1 MHGEYHRTRDRWLRE
16 QLVETHAGLASALA
30 KRFARR
36 GHSLD
41 DLTQVAFVGLLKAI
55 DGFDPDRGLQFSTYA
70 VPTIVGE
77 LKRDMR
83 DHSWGVKPPRRV
95 HDLYLEVERA
105 VDGLAQELGRRPTV
119 PELAA
124 DLGLSEEDVLEA
136 MEAATGRQLPS
147 IDMPTSDGLPLSEAL
162 ASHDGRIG
170 DMERSLALSTL
181 LHRLPSEDERILRMR
196 FGQEMTQVQIAHML
210 GRSQMQISRALARSL
225 ERLRRL
231 AGSEALLAD

>member
-1 MHGEYHRTRDRWLRE
+1 MHAEYQRTRDPWIRE
-16 QLVETHAGLASALA
+16 RLVETHAGLARATA

-36 GHSLD
+36 GHSLG

-55 DGFDPDRGLQFSTYA
+55 DGFDPDRGLRFSTYA
-70 VPTIVGE
+70 MPTIVGE

-105 VDGLAQELGRRPTV
+105 VDDLAQALGRRPTV

-124 DLGLSEEDVLEA
+124 NLGLSEEDVLEA

-147 IDMPTSDGLPLSEAL
+147 IELPTSDGPPLSETL
-162 ASHDGRIG
+162 ASHDGHIG

-181 LHRLPSEDERILRMR
+181 LHRLPEEDERMLRMR
-196 FGQEMTQVQIAHML
+196 FGQEMTHLQIGHVL

-225 ERLRRL
+225 ARLRRL
-231 AGSEALLAD
+231 ADSEALLAD